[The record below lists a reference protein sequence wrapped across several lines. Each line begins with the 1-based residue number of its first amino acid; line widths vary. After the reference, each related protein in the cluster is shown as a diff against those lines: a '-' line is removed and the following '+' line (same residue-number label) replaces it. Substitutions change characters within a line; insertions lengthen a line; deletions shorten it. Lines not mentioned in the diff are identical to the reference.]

1 MHHPRLTGT
10 YHEIGLKYGVSL
22 KKRGF
27 QLPKLDDERAGLGL
41 RCESEV
47 RRVFPEILEEVRG
60 LANGLQE
67 QYETVAAFLLT
78 IGYGRPVG
86 CSSFACVD
94 DSRVVFGRNYDF
106 YFRLAKYAESY
117 ITRPKGARTSLA
129 NTDIFLGREDGV
141 NEEGVAIAI
150 HFVAAQLGTPG
161 LNFPIVVRY
170 VLDRCSNADEAVDFL
185 THVKF
190 MTANNY
196 VVADK
201 GGRMAVVEASPAN
214 VRVRRPDEGEKFV
227 VATNHFIHP
236 DMKQFE
242 DLTKRDP
249 DSELR
254 YSTILRSLREVRG
267 RVTESVAKRILS
279 NHEGRVCSHL
289 DYIQLGTLWSQISDL
304 KSLSILR
311 AEGQPCKT
319 KYRTDK
325 RLRSN
330 APPT

>member
-1 MHHPRLTGT
+1 M
-10 YHEIGLKYGVSL
+10 GLKYGASL

-27 QLPKLDDERAGLGL
+27 QLPRLDDDRRTLGL
-41 RCESEV
+41 QCEAEV
-47 RRVFPEILEEVRG
+47 RRVFPEILEEIRG
-60 LANGLQE
+60 LANGMQE
-67 QYETVAAFLLT
+67 QYEAVAAFLLT
-78 IGYGRPVG
+78 IGYGKPVG
-86 CSSFACVD
+86 CSSFACAD

-106 YFRLAKYAESY
+106 YLRLAKYTESY
-117 ITRPKGARTSLA
+117 ITRPKGAHTSLA

-141 NEEGVAIAI
+141 NEEGVAISI

-161 LNFPIVVRY
+161 INFPIAVRY
-170 VLDRCSNADEAVDFL
+170 VLDRCSNAAEAVDFL

-196 VVADK
+196 LVADK
-201 GGRMAVVEASPAN
+201 GGEMAVIEASPAN
-214 VRVRRPDEGEKFV
+214 LRIRRPEEGEKFM
-227 VATNHFIHP
+227 VATNHFVHS

-242 DLTKRDP
+242 DLAKRDP

-304 KSLSILR
+304 KGLSVLR

-319 KYRTDK
+319 KYRADK

-330 APPT
+330 ATAA